1 MRVRSLQ
8 TFLTNQN
15 LIHTGPLDELKG
27 FRIGVDAVYWL
38 RTLPNLKDPLADA
51 IGGLPPSVFGV
62 LDSNIQLL
70 LKHHIGM
77 IFVFQGMQPR
87 SHMLFSS
94 QLHQQVS
101 SFTIM
106 LRSADGSLY

>member
-8 TFLTNQN
+8 TYLANQGLVN
-15 LIHTGPLDELKG
+15 TGSLDELKG

-62 LDSNIQLL
+62 LDTNIQLL
-70 LKHHIGM
+70 NKHSMSM

-94 QLHQQVS
+94 QLHQQVCPK
-101 SFTIM
+101 
-106 LRSADGSLY
+106 